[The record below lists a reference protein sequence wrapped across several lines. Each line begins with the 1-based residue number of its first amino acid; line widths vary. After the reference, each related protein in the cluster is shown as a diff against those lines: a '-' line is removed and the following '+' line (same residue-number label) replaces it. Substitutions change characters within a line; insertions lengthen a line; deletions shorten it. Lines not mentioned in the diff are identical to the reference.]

1 LLLVA
6 LAVMA
11 LTYVWRVQDLF
22 PTLGR
27 LSPALLTTGVALAAW
42 VLNADPRRRL
52 RHLNTTTMR
61 LVLVFV
67 ALMLLSVPGSIWQG
81 NSVRFLYQDF
91 GLTFVFM
98 VLVAA
103 SIRARRD
110 VEWFALAHVLGA
122 TLYSAVVLTRGKIDA
137 DGRLGGLSY
146 YDANDLAMVLVCT
159 LPMTV
164 YFLRREIKT
173 WRRLAAFAALL
184 LLTLTIVKTGSR
196 GGFLGLIVAMGYIL
210 FRYRAIKPMTRFAA
224 VLAGGLV
231 LMAIGSE
238 SYWQRI
244 QTMLRPEED
253 YNWSDNNLSGR
264 KAVWMR
270 GLGYMAQRPL
280 LGVGVRNFGQAEGT
294 ISQMAA
300 DMRAI
305 NRGFKWSAP
314 HNSFVEVGAEV
325 GVPALIVFVALLIA
339 SIRAMARLR
348 PRRGVADPDAAGDAA
363 LGQALIGSLI
373 AYMVS
378 GFFLTQAF
386 SAYLYCLLAMVIGLS
401 KLHRAPA
408 TPPPP
413 RVRRRVG
420 LVGALSPP
428 GHVGP

>member
-1 LLLVA
+1 
-6 LAVMA
+6 MA

-22 PTLGR
+22 PALGR
-27 LSPALLTTGVALAAW
+27 LSPALLMTLVAIAAW
-42 VLNADPRRRL
+42 MFDTDVRRQL
-52 RHLNTTTMR
+52 RRVDTTTTR
-61 LVLVFV
+61 LVLVLV
-67 ALMLLSVPGSIWQG
+67 ALMLLGLPGSIWQG

-91 GLTFVFM
+91 GLTLVFM
-98 VLVAA
+98 VLIAT
-103 SIRARRD
+103 SIRGRRD

-122 TLYSAVVLTRGKIDA
+122 TLYSAVVLTRGKIDS

-146 YDANDLAMVLVCT
+146 YDANDLSLVLVCT

-164 YFLRREIKT
+164 YFLRREVKG
-173 WRRLAAFAALL
+173 WRRLAALVALL

-210 FRYRAIKPMTRFAA
+210 FRYSAIKPVTRFAA
-224 VLAGGLV
+224 VLAGALV
-231 LMAIGSE
+231 VMAIGSE

-244 QTMLRPEED
+244 QTILRPEED

-264 KAVWMR
+264 RAVWAR

-300 DMRAI
+300 DLRAI

-325 GVPALIVFVALLIA
+325 GVPALIVFVAILI
-339 SIRAMARLR
+339 SSMRAMARLR
-348 PRRGVADPDAAGDAA
+348 PPGKTLDAETAATAA
-363 LGQALIGSLI
+363 LGQALIGSFI

-386 SAYLYCLLAMVIGLS
+386 SAYLYSMLGMVIGLS
-401 KLHRAPA
+401 KLHRDRPPA
-408 TPPPP
+408 ARAVTQ
-413 RVRRRVG
+413 RGARRHFS
-420 LVGALSPP
+420 LPAAMDAAPP
-428 GHVGP
+428 GHAGP